1 MKKKS
6 NRHTM
11 EYVNVRPSTDAGP
24 TTRDRRLVN
33 GQIPTLANRL
43 HISPSKIIRRANIG
57 PTISTQQ
64 LGCSRW
70 PNVGR
75 TLICQLRRSTNHAD
89 HVPTLDQRL
98 VADWERPNTINFLF
112 QILLFYFE
120 ELKKNQQQHNRT
132 YSERP
137 PYRRTSGKN
146 NACKN

>member
-24 TTRDRRLVN
+24 TTRDRRLVY

-43 HISPSKIIRRANIG
+43 HISPSKIICRVKIG
-57 PTISTQQ
+57 PTISTQRG
-64 LGCSRW
+64 GCSRR

-75 TLICQLRRSTNHAD
+75 TLACQLRRSTNHAD

-98 VADWERPNTINFLF
+98 VADWDKTILANGVKVV
-112 QILLFYFE
+112 
-120 ELKKNQQQHNRT
+120 KKVI
-132 YSERP
+132 
-137 PYRRTSGKN
+137 TSKFRFH
-146 NACKN
+146 